1 MAGATTQNVH
11 TGTQRVRGGHT
22 IIVRRQA
29 RGHELSASGRVERHM
44 IGALVVGARTKL
56 LSESSFFCGDDERMD
71 GARSNSK
78 SSSPALAWSLM
89 DVGSNVYSAPYWAAS
104 VEVWRWIALRN

>member
-78 SSSPALAWSLM
+78 SSSPALVFDGRWSK
-89 DVGSNVYSAPYWAAS
+89 VYSAPYWAAS